1 MRTGIAG
8 LLSVLVLTVLSAPSA
23 ASPAPHAAV
32 GHVRPL
38 LDNGAAPNGT
48 TPERDRF
55 VILQAWQTD
64 RLRALKAAN
73 PAVRVLV
80 YKNLSFAAQLPA
92 THVGPSPSGVL
103 YSEAPDAWFL
113 KNASG
118 QRFTSGSYSWLWAMD
133 VGNPDYQAR
142 WASNVAAE
150 LSAQGW
156 DGVFMDDTN
165 ATMKYHYSVTSVAK
179 YPSDA
184 AYSAAT
190 RSALAAIGPKL
201 RAAGKLAVPNFA
213 AWVEYPAVYND
224 WLQFVDG
231 ALDEMFLKW
240 SKNVGEGYRPEGQ
253 WATQIAAAKLAT
265 SQGKAYMA
273 FTQGQAT
280 DVEAARFGYASLLLA
295 SQGNASFALTPNY
308 GTETWFPE
316 YDYDLGRPLA
326 GETRDP
332 NGVHRRPFERGL
344 ALVNPT
350 ASTLNVSFG
359 ASYSGSGLTNATST
373 TMPPHTGLILKSTT
387 ATAQPAP
394 TPEHKGSRRVRRI
407 AALAASSRAAVT
419 LHWTHGS
426 RGAQRSRVLRNG
438 RPLRTIRR
446 LRMVDRA
453 AGAGRI
459 QRYRI
464 VGLNRRGRAVGRS
477 RPLVIRA
484 GSRHRSRRL
493 RVSLAG
499 PRGHWRR
506 MHVDVRRQGG
516 WLRLAARAHLRRRM
530 GFALPARR
538 RGVRVVV
545 TSVHGRVLRL
555 RPRV

>member
-1 MRTGIAG
+1 MRFAPKR
-8 LLSVLVLTVLSAPSA
+8 LLPLLALAAAVLPSSAAASTAPS
-23 ASPAPHAAV
+23 AAV
-32 GHVRPL
+32 GHVRPV
-38 LDNGAAPNGT
+38 LDSAATITDYSRTASNN
-48 TPERDRF
+48 RF

-80 YKNLSFAAQLPA
+80 YKNLSFAALLPA

-103 YSEAPDAWFL
+103 YSEAPDSWFL
-113 KNASG
+113 KNTSG
-118 QRFTSGSYSWLWAMD
+118 QRFVSSGHSWLWAMD

-165 ATMKYHYSVTSVAK
+165 ATMKYHYSVASVAK

-190 RSALAAIGPKL
+190 RSALAAIGPRL

-253 WATQIAAAKLAT
+253 WATQIAAAKYAT
-265 SQGKAYMA
+265 GRGKAYMA

-280 DVEAARFGYASLLLA
+280 DVQAARFGYASLLLA
-295 SQGNASFALTPNY
+295 SQGNASFALTPDHA
-308 GTETWFPE
+308 TETWFPE
-316 YDYDLGRPLA
+316 YDYELGRPLA
-326 GETRDP
+326 GETRDA
-332 NGVHRRPFERGL
+332 NGAHRRAFERGL

-359 ASYSGSGLTNATST
+359 ASYSGSGLTNATSA
-373 TMPPHTGLILKSTT
+373 TMPPHTGLILKSTVLT
-387 ATAQPAP
+387 PAPAPAPAPEPAPAPAP
-394 TPEHKGSRRVRRI
+394 TPAPAPAPEPAPAPAPEPVPAPIKPGKRKGQIAVAASTTRAGRVQLRWSRRPEG
-407 AALAASSRAAVT
+407 ARAF
-419 LHWTHGS
+419 
-426 RGAQRSRVLRNG
+426 RVLRNG
-438 RPLRTIRR
+438 RLLGVTKHLRFTFHRGER
-446 LRMVDRA
+446 
-453 AGAGRI
+453 GR
-459 QRYRI
+459 QRYRVI
-464 VGLNRRGRAVGRS
+464 AVGRTGEVLAKS
-477 RPLVIRA
+477 RPMVIH
-484 GSRHRSRRL
+484 S
-493 RVSLAG
+493 
-499 PRGHWRR
+499 
-506 MHVDVRRQGG
+506 
-516 WLRLAARAHLRRRM
+516 
-530 GFALPARR
+530 
-538 RGVRVVV
+538 
-545 TSVHGRVLRL
+545 
-555 RPRV
+555 